1 MAARRLS
8 VIDVLTLSEALNGAL
23 WTGAFDLLS
32 KVLFDDTKSGKGTL
46 SDGA

>member
-1 MAARRLS
+1 MAAQRIY
-8 VIDVLTLSEALNGAL
+8 VMDVLTLSEALNGAL
-23 WTGAFDLLS
+23 WTEVFDRLS

>member
-1 MAARRLS
+1 MATQLLCVMS
-8 VIDVLTLSEALNGAL
+8 IIALNEGINGAL
-23 WTGAFDLLS
+23 WTEVFDRLS